1 MQSSCTWINWRGSGG
16 NVPAK
21 AWPVRYTA
29 LTLAALAI
37 LFAGRCA
44 LAQATGSIQGKVTD
58 SSGAPILGAVV
69 AIQGA
74 DGNAHLTVTD
84 IEGAFQMVSLAPGNY
99 KVNISASG
107 LSDWTSPNVPVSTT
121 PELQPL

>member
-1 MQSSCTWINWRGSGG
+1 MQSSRTWINWRGSGG
-16 NVPAK
+16 NVPAT
-21 AWPVRYTA
+21 AWLVRYTA
-29 LTLAALAI
+29 LTLTALAI

-84 IEGAFQMVSLAPGNY
+84 IEGAFQIVSLAPPSSR
-99 KVNISASG
+99 VNISS
-107 LSDWTSPNVPVSTT
+107 TSFSYFSPSNLP
-121 PELQPL
+121 